1 MQRVS
6 GVKGLEVACQ
16 LSELQ
21 LWCRLACIRD
31 PFIPL
36 LCPEPVDRRFAAS
49 NMIQYVMC
57 RCGPLIYFLP
67 FMIFHD
73 SWYIFPTSAI
83 GTYW

>member
-6 GVKGLEVACQ
+6 GVKGLEVACP

-21 LWCRLACIRD
+21 LWCRLARIRD

-49 NMIQYVMC
+49 NMIQYVNMC
-57 RCGPLIYFLP
+57 RMLSFDLFSAI
-67 FMIFHD
+67 HD
-73 SWYIFPTSAI
+73 SWYIFPTSAM
-83 GTYW
+83 GT